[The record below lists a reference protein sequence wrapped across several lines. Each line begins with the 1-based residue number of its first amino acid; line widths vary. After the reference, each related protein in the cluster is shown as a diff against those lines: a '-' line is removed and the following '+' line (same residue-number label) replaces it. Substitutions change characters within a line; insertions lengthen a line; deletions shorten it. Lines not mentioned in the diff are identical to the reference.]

1 MPITAEAHTAA
12 THATGAD
19 LSEREIEM
27 LREELDELDAEILA
41 AVRRRV
47 EITRRA
53 GLARIGAGL
62 PQVTQHSEM
71 QVLRRFEKELGRD
84 GVSLGMLLLRLGRSG
99 APRQH

>member
-1 MPITAEAHTAA
+1 MPITAEAPTAA
-12 THATGAD
+12 THAEGAD

-41 AVRRRV
+41 A
-47 EITRRA
+47 
-53 GLARIGAGL
+53 GLARLGAGL